1 MEDLKLY
8 VDESLF
14 SGAADSDVISS
25 VEDEVKAEKI
35 REWLVDGCGF
45 NSSSSIK
52 IKNKQLY
59 LNLVTKYT
67 NLIMELRMDEETMKE
82 NLYPLN
88 IKQLTFGNSNPTVSI
103 SDNRIKTIADVF
115 HEDFKFNQPNGK
127 KVVSQLNITR
137 CKNLR
142 SLKGCPDEV
151 DYFYNA
157 LNNKDLSLDGMP
169 RKINSGLSF
178 LVDNSMY
185 RFSTPGKGTPISH
198 YANAIININRL
209 RDKPRPYIQKCLK
222 IFEDYYNHMDG
233 DCGVAKV
240 LGGVIKEL
248 QKDVEKRN
256 VKKL

>member
-14 SGAADSDVISS
+14 SGVTDSDVISS

-45 NSSSSIK
+45 DSSSSIE

-59 LNLVTKYT
+59 LNIVTKYT
-67 NLIMELRMDEETMKE
+67 PNCLLELRMDEETMKE

-88 IKQLTFGNSNPTVSI
+88 IKQLMFSNSNPVVTI

-115 HEDFKFNQPNGK
+115 HKDFKFNQSNGK
-127 KVVSQLNITR
+127 KVISRLNISR

-142 SLKGCPDEV
+142 SFKGCPDEV
-151 DYFYNA
+151 DYFNNV
-157 LNNKDLSLDGMP
+157 LNNKDLSLDGIP
-169 RKINSGLSF
+169 RKINLGLSF
-178 LVDNSMY
+178 SVDNSMY
-185 RFSTPGKGTPISH
+185 RFLTPGKETLISH

-222 IFEDYYNHMDG
+222 IFEDYYNHIDG
-233 DCGVAKV
+233 NCGVAKV
-240 LGGVIKEL
+240 LDGVIKEL
-248 QKDVEKRN
+248 QKDIEK
-256 VKKL
+256 

>member
-14 SGAADSDVISS
+14 SGTTSSDVISS

-45 NSSSSIK
+45 DSSSSIK

-59 LNLVTKYT
+59 LNLVTKYS
-67 NLIMELRMDEETMKE
+67 NLMVMELRMDEETMKE

-88 IKQLTFGNSNPTVSI
+88 IKQLTFGNSNPAVSI

-127 KVVSQLNITR
+127 KVTSHLSISK

-142 SLKGCPDEV
+142 SFKGCPDEV
-151 DYFYNA
+151 DYFNNV

-169 RKINSGLSF
+169 RKINLGLSF
-178 LVDNSMY
+178 SVDNSMY
-185 RFSTPGKGTPISH
+185 RFLTPGSKTLIPH
-198 YANAIININRL
+198 YVKTIININRL
-209 RDKPRPYIQKCLK
+209 LDKPRPYIQKCLK
-222 IFEDYYNHMDG
+222 IFEDHYNHMDG

-240 LGGVIKEL
+240 LDGVIKEL
-248 QKDVEKRN
+248 QKEVEK
-256 VKKL
+256 